1 MKELTVILYAGGNNR
16 LSTDLSIP
24 KCLLSIGNRPLI
36 WYNLQIIQSHS
47 SLSSSPLLIL
57 TSGQYRQ
64 VLDDYLSTLNITYEI
79 IIYRQYHESTTDD
92 QKQTEDK
99 LGTLDVLHSCYFRIR
114 TE

>member
-16 LSTDLSIP
+16 LSIDLSIP

-79 IIYRQYHESTTDD
+79 IIYRQHDESTTN
-92 QKQTEDK
+92 
-99 LGTLDVLHSCYFRIR
+99 RR
-114 TE
+114 